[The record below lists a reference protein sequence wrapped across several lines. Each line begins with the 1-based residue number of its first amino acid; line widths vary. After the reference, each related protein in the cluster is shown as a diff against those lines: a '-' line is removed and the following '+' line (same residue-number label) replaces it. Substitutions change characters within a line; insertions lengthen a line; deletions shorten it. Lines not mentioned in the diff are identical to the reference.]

1 MEWPSS
7 IVYMKSFWV
16 YILITRW
23 HLIPC
28 NISLKKASQSQKL
41 NSFAR
46 IAFSLKFEKR
56 KLLLNAFITSQFSY
70 APVVWMFHNRKL
82 KNHANGIHKESL
94 RVVFQYHNPTFEELL
109 AKGSSF
115 KIHDRNL
122 RRLLIEI
129 FKVKLELA
137 PKLWMKFLTL

>member
-1 MEWPSS
+1 
-7 IVYMKSFWV
+7 
-16 YILITRW
+16 
-23 HLIPC
+23 
-28 NISLKKASQSQKL
+28 
-41 NSFAR
+41 
-46 IAFSLKFEKR
+46 
-56 KLLLNAFITSQFSY
+56 
-70 APVVWMFHNRKL
+70 MFRNRKL
-82 KNHANGIHKESL
+82 KNYTNGIHKESL

-137 PKLWMKFLTL
+137 PKL